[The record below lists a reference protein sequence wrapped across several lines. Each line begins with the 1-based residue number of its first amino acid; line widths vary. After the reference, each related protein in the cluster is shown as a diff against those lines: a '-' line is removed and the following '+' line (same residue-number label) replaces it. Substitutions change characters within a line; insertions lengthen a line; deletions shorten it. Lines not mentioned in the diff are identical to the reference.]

1 MKLSEIIRQTEFSH
15 RPTDGISVGILVRDG
30 RLFIAAAF
38 QNPLDRNF
46 DRGNARHE
54 IAKRLA
60 AFIGGNDTT
69 RESTRFVAQ
78 ESVVAVTRWIPIDFG
93 GNDAAVAKQIAI
105 AFRKRFKPDPANE
118 AFDLLFTVSGSLGQ
132 VELRSPMLRDDAWT
146 KIQSLFQ

>member
-1 MKLSEIIRQTEFSH
+1 MKLSEIIHQTEYSH

-30 RLFIAAAF
+30 RVFVAAAF

-69 RESTRFVAQ
+69 RANTRFVMQ
-78 ESVVAVTRWIPIDFG
+78 ESSVAIGRWIPLDFG
-93 GNDAAVAKQIAI
+93 AGDAVLAKQIAI

-118 AFDLLFTVSGSLGQ
+118 AFDLMFTTTGNLGQ
-132 VELRSPMLRDDAWT
+132 VELRSPMRRDVSWT